1 MNVHAEEGS
10 AVGSRSQRESLYAGF
25 MKVFGGIIVSVTFAF
40 AYLLLNRPPNST
52 STPNMPSIQVTYSGD
67 TEPFCPPK
75 EFREERFCP
84 DRETRE
90 SKRFGCT
97 PLMRAA
103 ESGNLVQVRALLDKG
118 ADANHPVPHWGHT
131 ALMLAA
137 GKNQLEVVKI
147 LLKAGAN
154 PNAVAFGHGG
164 VPGWAWMFAMDRCN
178 KHWLEMIDAMLA
190 AGVELNPKTI
200 YPSPLG
206 HAIDEDDTVMIKALL
221 KRGAEVNLADSETG
235 DTLLM
240 SAAKYSTSEVVRV
253 LIEAG
258 ANVNARNKLGQ
269 TALTLADNI
278 DNLRR
283 REIVALLIERGAKR

>member
-1 MNVHAEEGS
+1 
-10 AVGSRSQRESLYAGF
+10 
-25 MKVFGGIIVSVTFAF
+25 MKVFDAIIVSVTFVF
-40 AYLLLNRPPNST
+40 APLLGCQPQANST
-52 STPNMPSIQVTYSGD
+52 STPNTHSIQVTRKGN

-75 EFREERFCP
+75 ELREERFCP

-90 SKRFGCT
+90 STRFGCT

-103 ESGNLVQVRALLDKG
+103 EGGNLVQVRALLDKG
-118 ADANHPVPHWGHT
+118 ADVNHPAPHWGHT

-137 GKNQLEVVKI
+137 GKDQLEVVKI

-164 VPGWAWMFAMDRCN
+164 IPGWAWMFAMDRCN
-178 KHWLEMIDAMLA
+178 RHWLEMTEAMLA
-190 AGVELNPKTI
+190 AGVALNPKTI

-206 HAIDEDDTVMIKALL
+206 YAIDEKDTVMIQALL
-221 KRGAEVNLADSETG
+221 KRGADVNLADSQTG

-240 SAAKYSTSEVVRV
+240 SAAKYSTPEVVQV

-258 ANVNARNKLGQ
+258 ANVNAKNKLGQ
-269 TALTLADNI
+269 TALTIADNK
-278 DNLRR
+278 DNSWR
-283 REIVALLIERGAKR
+283 REIVALLIEHGAKN

>member
-1 MNVHAEEGS
+1 
-10 AVGSRSQRESLYAGF
+10 
-25 MKVFGGIIVSVTFAF
+25 MKAFGGIIASVTFAF
-40 AYLLLNRPPNST
+40 AFAFLFIFQTQANFT
-52 STPNMPSIQVTYSGD
+52 STPNTLSIQRTSRGD

-84 DRETRE
+84 DKETPD

-97 PLMRAA
+97 PLMQAA
-103 ESGNLVQVRALLDKG
+103 EGGNLVQVRALLDKG
-118 ADANHPVPHWGHT
+118 ADVNHPQWGHT

-137 GKNQLEVVKI
+137 GKDQLEIVKL

-154 PNAVAFGHGG
+154 PNAMVFGHGG
-164 VPGWAWMFAMDRCN
+164 IPGWAWMFAMNRCN
-178 KHWLEMIDAMLA
+178 KHWLEMTEAMLA

-200 YPSPLG
+200 FPSPLG
-206 HAIDEDDTVMIKALL
+206 YAIDKKDTVMIQALL
-221 KRGAEVNLADSETG
+221 KRGAEVNLSDSETG

-240 SAAKYSTSEVVRV
+240 SAAQYSGPEVVQV

-269 TALTLADNI
+269 TALTLADNN
-278 DNLRR
+278 DNLWR
-283 REIVALLIERGAKR
+283 REIVALLIEHGAKR

>member
-1 MNVHAEEGS
+1 
-10 AVGSRSQRESLYAGF
+10 
-25 MKVFGGIIVSVTFAF
+25 MKVFVGFIISVAFAF
-40 AYLLLNRPPNST
+40 AYPVISQRPKSRP
-52 STPNMPSIQVTYSGD
+52 TPNTPSNQVSRKDD

-84 DRETRE
+84 DKETPE
-90 SKRFGCT
+90 STRFGCT
-97 PLMRAA
+97 LLMQAA
-103 ESGNLVQVRALLDKG
+103 EGGNVAQVRALLDKG
-118 ADANHPVPHWGHT
+118 ADVNGPVPNWGHT

-137 GKNQLEVVKI
+137 GKDQLEVVKI

-164 VPGWAWMFAMDRCN
+164 IPGWAWMFAMDRCN
-178 KHWLEMIDAMLA
+178 KHWLEMTEAMLA

-206 HAIDEDDTVMIKALL
+206 YAIDENDTVMIQALL
-221 KRGAEVNLADSETG
+221 KRGADVNLSDSETG

-240 SAAKYSTSEVVRV
+240 SAAKYSMPQVVQV

-258 ANVNARNKLGQ
+258 ANVNAKNKLGQ

-278 DNLRR
+278 YNLRR
-283 REIVALLIERGAKR
+283 REIVALLIEHGAKH

>member
-1 MNVHAEEGS
+1 
-10 AVGSRSQRESLYAGF
+10 

-40 AYLLLNRPPNST
+40 AYLLISQRPNPT
-52 STPNMPSIQVTYSGD
+52 STPNTLSIQVTRRGD

-75 EFREERFCP
+75 EFREQRFCP
-84 DRETRE
+84 DRQTRE
-90 SKRFGCT
+90 STRFGCT

-103 ESGNLVQVRALLDKG
+103 EGGKLVQVRALLDKG
-118 ADANHPVPHWGHT
+118 ADVNHPVTGGHT

-137 GKNQLEVVKI
+137 GKDQLEVVKI

-154 PNAVAFGHGG
+154 PNAVVFGHGG
-164 VPGWAWMFAMDRCN
+164 IPGWAWMFAMDRCN
-178 KHWLEMIDAMLA
+178 KHWLEMTEAMFA

-206 HAIDEDDTVMIKALL
+206 YAIDEKDTVMIQALL
-221 KRGAEVNLADSETG
+221 KRGAQVNLADSETG

-240 SAAKYSTSEVVRV
+240 SAAKYSTPEVVQV

-258 ANVNARNKLGQ
+258 ANVNAKNKLGQ
-269 TALTLADNI
+269 TVLTLANNE
-278 DNLRR
+278 DNLWR
-283 REIVALLIERGAKR
+283 REIVAVLIGHGAKP

>member
-1 MNVHAEEGS
+1 
-10 AVGSRSQRESLYAGF
+10 
-25 MKVFGGIIVSVTFAF
+25 MKVFSGIIVNVTFAF
-40 AYLLLNRPPNST
+40 AFLFIWQTQANTTSLPNT
-52 STPNMPSIQVTYSGD
+52 LSIQRTAGGD

-84 DRETRE
+84 DKETRE

-103 ESGNLVQVRALLDKG
+103 ESGNLVQVRELLDKG
-118 ADANHPVPHWGHT
+118 ADVNHPAPNWGHT

-137 GKNQLEVVKI
+137 GKDQVEVVKI

-178 KHWLEMIDAMLA
+178 KHWLEMTEAMLA

-206 HAIDEDDTVMIKALL
+206 YAIDEHDTVMIEALL
-221 KRGAEVNLADSETG
+221 KKGAEVNLSDSETG

-240 SAAKYSTSEVVRV
+240 SAAKYSTPEVVQILV
-253 LIEAG
+253 KAG
-258 ANVNARNKLGQ
+258 ANVNAKNKRGQ
-269 TALTLADNI
+269 TALMLADTM
-278 DNLRR
+278 DNLWR
-283 REIVALLIERGAKR
+283 REIVALLIEHGAKR